1 MRRNGNNFPA
11 NNAEFWRTSK
21 TEEPRGRACNGYYR
35 WDKRVDKRI
44 LTGYNRVKRQQSSR
58 NRIVHPFHPR
68 ETLHGRGVSGCARR
82 EEENYEESL
91 KKGVVE
97 GPKER
102 LSPAAAAPTVGSLFM
117 VPVRRWCGTHH
128 LFYPRASRYRTHFSF
143 GHLFPFFPRENP
155 S

>member
-1 MRRNGNNFPA
+1 MSLFENFCD
-11 NNAEFWRTSK
+11 
-21 TEEPRGRACNGYYR
+21 G
-35 WDKRVDKRI
+35 DKRVDDTGKRI
-44 LTGYNRVKRQQSSR
+44 LTIGSNDNNRVATSSIR
-58 NRIVHPFHPR
+58 FIPERHC
-68 ETLHGRGVSGCARR
+68 TVSGKAFRVGCARR
-82 EEENYEESL
+82 EEGNYEESL

-128 LFYPRASRYRTHFSF
+128 LFYPRASRYRTHFTF
-143 GHLFPFFPRENP
+143 GHLFLFFPRENR